1 MIINR
6 QNLIKMEQTQTTTET
21 ALQQGVVMRS
31 VLADL
36 RTILFESRQLTQSFD
51 DGEARWRDGMESGL
65 ETAIEALEEAL
76 TKNFL

>member
-1 MIINR
+1 
-6 QNLIKMEQTQTTTET
+6 MEDVTHSPET
-21 ALQQGVVMRS
+21 ALQQPVVMRS

-36 RTILFESRQLTQSFD
+36 RSQLERSRQLTQSFD

-76 TKNFL
+76 TKHFS